1 MKEKFSISGQW
12 SAEIIRAD
20 GSVETFKQPNAIE
33 NDFKETLVDAMV
45 TSQNTSFL
53 FDSSVLHTNDGS
65 GQGSNSNVLTV
76 NATNGSGIQLNTGG
90 SEYVGMQTTI
100 ENANNAPVAIT
111 SGGST
116 IGYKAQFKGV
126 VRVVASYTI
135 TAIFLKR
142 KKTTNTNQWETDV
155 ATGTGWNSLTINN
168 GDQLTINWE
177 ISIQ

>member
-1 MKEKFSISGQW
+1 MQDSFKFTGKW
-12 SAEIIRAD
+12 KAEVKRAN
-20 GSVETFKQPNAIE
+20 GNIEIFEQPNAIE
-33 NDFKETLVDAMV
+33 TDFKQTLVDAMV

-53 FDSSVLHTNDGS
+53 FDSSVMHSNDGS
-65 GQGSNSNVLTV
+65 GQGSNSNQLTV

-90 SEYVGMQTTI
+90 SEYLGMATTVSTT
-100 ENANNAPVAIT
+100 PVAIT

-116 IGYKAQFKGV
+116 IGYKGQFTGI
-126 VRVVASYTI
+126 VRVLQSYTI

-155 ATGTGWNSLTINN
+155 ATGTGWNSTTINN

-177 ISIQ
+177 ISVQ